1 MSRKWEGGSRA
12 TIVRARPGTYELP
25 VKESRALREAFESG
39 DWHTIKRGIM
49 NFEITGKALKA
60 ERERRG
66 ITRGAA
72 AGVLGCTVKLYRCA
86 ERGVKPSPTYT
97 GAGLARLQDS
107 LLSRFK
113 RLPDERS

>member
-1 MSRKWEGGSRA
+1 MSRKREGKSGV

-25 VKESRALREAFESG
+25 VTESRALREAFESG

-72 AGVLGCTVKLYRCA
+72 AGILGCTVKLYRCA

-97 GAGLARLQDS
+97 GAGFGAITG
-107 LLSRFK
+107 
-113 RLPDERS
+113 

>member
-1 MSRKWEGGSRA
+1 MSGKRIGTVYVG
-12 TIVRARPGTYELP
+12 TRPGTYELP
-25 VKESRALREAFESG
+25 VKESRALRDAFEFG
-39 DWHTIKRGIM
+39 GWHTIKRGIM
-49 NFEITGKALKA
+49 NFEITGKALKT
-60 ERERRG
+60 ERERRD

-72 AGVLGCTVKLYRCA
+72 AGILGCTTKLYSCA

-113 RLPDERS
+113 RLP